1 MSAPKLSE
9 KTPGSLLVLGAFIV
23 MGLGWLLL
31 EEWGSICFR
40 LDVWFT
46 TNVLTLFGG
55 HFVDSS
61 RGIAF
66 EWPKLIMWAGI
77 LALAG
82 SLMTLAWIRTKMGA
96 LTSLTEALAKK
107 GAAAKADS
115 GGGGHDDHGHGGGGG
130 HH

>member
-1 MSAPKLSE
+1 MSTKLSP
-9 KTPGSLLVLGAFIV
+9 KTPGSLLAFGALIV

-31 EEWGSICFR
+31 EEFASGWLR

-46 TNVLTLFGG
+46 TNVLTMFGG

-66 EWPKLIMWAGI
+66 EWPKLVMWGGI